1 MARSLCDIDTIIRG
15 GGCQVSGKK
24 QTRNPIPRKPTPAP
38 PRRGSQNP
46 IPDTPPM
53 SDLTRV
59 IELFQLPFMQRAL
72 MGGILMGLMGGLL
85 GSFTILRQLSFF
97 SDALGHSALL
107 GISLGLLLGLS
118 PSSVLLPF
126 AVLFALGVTYLL
138 ERTRLWTD
146 ALLNI
151 VYSSSLAIGVIL
163 LTFVGQYKGGINSIL
178 FGDILAVRSG
188 DLWVSTVLLVVCV
201 LFVGLTLQS
210 QILLTLHEPLAIARG
225 ISASAHRT
233 AFIVLLA
240 LVVGTSIKAIGVLLI
255 SAFVVIPACA
265 ARLLSRT
272 FSGYVILS
280 ALLGALGA
288 VLGMVF
294 SAMFNLPSGPAIVTM
309 QLAIFLVAI
318 VLPRTKLSAV

>member
-1 MARSLCDIDTIIRG
+1 MLSLTN
-15 GGCQVSGKK
+15 
-24 QTRNPIPRKPTPAP
+24 T
-38 PRRGSQNP
+38 
-46 IPDTPPM
+46 
-53 SDLTRV
+53 L
-59 IELFQLPFMQRAL
+59 ELFQLPFMQRAL
-72 MGGILMGLMGGLL
+72 MGGILTGLMGGLM
-85 GSFTILRQLSFF
+85 GSFTVLRQLSFF

-118 PSSVLLPF
+118 PGSLLLPF
-126 AVLFALGVTYLL
+126 AVLFALGVAYLL

-163 LTFVGQYKGGINSIL
+163 LTFVGQYRGGINSIL
-178 FGDILAVRSG
+178 FGDILAVRPSN
-188 DLWVSTVLLVVCV
+188 LVMASVLLLGCV
-201 LFVGLTLQS
+201 LFVGLTLRS

-225 ISASAHRT
+225 ISASTHRT

-240 LVVGTSIKAIGVLLI
+240 LVVGTSIQAIGVLLI

-272 FSGYVILS
+272 FTGYVILS

-288 VLGMVF
+288 VLGMVL
-294 SAMFNLPSGPAIVTM
+294 SAVLNLPSGPAIVTM
-309 QLAIFLVAI
+309 QLAIFLLAI
-318 VLPRTKLSAV
+318 VMPRSKLSAV